1 MNTEQKD
8 ISNIIQENMMDYS
21 YSVLTD
27 RALPAIQDGMKPVTR
42 RIMLT
47 LHYNNISKLTKSMV
61 VTGMVTKLHP
71 HGTTYPT
78 IVGMAQKDNFQTPL
92 IDGHGNF
99 SMYASRDLQ
108 AGADRYTEIK
118 ISDFGKQM
126 NSLISKKV
134 VPTTFNYDG
143 TIEIPVVIPV
153 TFPLILTQAQSGIG
167 VGFSSST
174 LSYNMKEVAETIS
187 HYIDTGIVFPMY
199 PDFPSRGEILINEE
213 ELNNG
218 LYGKSSFTVRGKIE
232 SIDKQTIRIT
242 EFPYGVT
249 YESVIDKIIDLV
261 KKGQLPGVTDVK
273 DLNDLN
279 GINVEI
285 YTRKN
290 ANHKQL
296 IKDIL
301 SKTQLQTKI
310 TSNPNMIDIMDGN
323 PRIYGLKETIEVWVD
338 WRKNVYKKQL
348 LSDLDVLTTK
358 LYYLSGLKKIL
369 LNIDKTIDIIRTS
382 KKGDIANNLSKELD
396 IELKQAEYVTN
407 MKIYNINS
415 GYIEER
421 LQEEN
426 DMRKEIKA
434 LTNKIEDDTLLL
446 SDIKEEISDI
456 ANKYGVERQTKI
468 MDEN

>member
-1 MNTEQKD
+1 MKAEQKD
-8 ISNIIQENMMDYS
+8 ISGIIEKNMMEYS
-21 YSVLTD
+21 YAVLTD
-27 RALPAIQDGMKPVTR
+27 RSFPTIQDGLKPVTR
-42 RIMLT
+42 RIMFT
-47 LHYNNISKLTKSMV
+47 LYYNNVNSFTKSLNV
-61 VTGMVTKLHP
+61 VGMVTKVHP
-71 HGTTYPT
+71 HGSAYPT
-78 IVGMAQKDNFQTPL
+78 IVGMAQKDNWQTPL

-118 ISDFGKQM
+118 ISDFGKKM
-126 NSLISKKV
+126 NSLIPKKV
-134 VPTTFNYDG
+134 VPQVMNYDG
-143 TIEIPVVIPV
+143 TVEMPLVIPV
-153 TFPLILTQAQSGIG
+153 TFPLILVQAQSGIG

-187 HYIDTGIVFPMY
+187 HYIDTGIVLPMY
-199 PDFPSRGEILINEE
+199 PDFPSRGEILIDEE

-218 LYGKSSFTVRGKIE
+218 LHGKSSFTVRGKIE
-232 SIDKQTIRIT
+232 SVDKQTIRIT

-279 GINVEI
+279 GVNVEI

-338 WRKNVYKKQL
+338 WRKSVYKKQL
-348 LSDLDVLTTK
+348 VSDLNVLTTK
-358 LYYLSGLKKIL
+358 LYYLSGLKKVL
-369 LNIDKTIDIIRTS
+369 LDIDKTINVIRTS
-382 KKGDIANNLSKELD
+382 KKSDIANNLSKELD

-421 LQEEN
+421 LQEESA
-426 DMRKEIKA
+426 MREEVTA

-446 SDIKEEISDI
+446 SDIKEEILDI
-456 ANKYGVERQTKI
+456 AVKFGVERQTIIKGGK
-468 MDEN
+468 